1 MPPSRNLR
9 IQVPGETAAL
19 ADSGED
25 GQAMEPVDQRVDDS
39 GGDEPPA
46 PGVADGD
53 DPAKDQVATLQLQ
66 LAALQAQLAELT
78 TQRAQP
84 KSDEGVVYEPK
95 TPHGAQ
101 ALAASEFRSM
111 TTTEVHAKVI
121 AGEISLGGK
130 PSVLCAD
137 GYYCDPSYR

>member
-1 MPPSRNLR
+1 MAKRDITPT
-9 IQVPGETAAL
+9 VPGE
-19 ADSGED
+19 
-25 GQAMEPVDQRVDDS
+25 
-39 GGDEPPA
+39 A
-46 PGVADGD
+46 PGS
-53 DPAKDQVATLQLQ
+53 DQTEAAPGPTVEELQAQ
-66 LAALQAQLAELT
+66 LAALQAQLAEANA
-78 TQRAQP
+78 QRVQP
-84 KSDEGVVYEPK
+84 KPDEGVVYEPK